1 MPLRKSSRL
10 TPKRLAAQRANAQK
24 STGLRDRWG
33 NGGTTV
39 QAPQNH
45 PLIPSLSKE
54 WKPGEV
60 RAHERDESEELLPS
74 PATDGNNAE

>member
-1 MPLRKSSRL
+1 MALRKSSRL

-24 STGLRDRWG
+24 STGPRDRWG

-54 WKPGEV
+54 GK
-60 RAHERDESEELLPS
+60 RDEARACELDETEELVPR
-74 PATDGNNAE
+74 PAVGGNNAE